1 MDRLLRCSPPLDC
14 LSKKYIYIC
23 VFFHSNEMC
32 GHEGQESESY
42 GCPTS
47 GSAKMIIIV

>member
-14 LSKKYIYIC
+14 LSKKKKG
-23 VFFHSNEMC
+23 VFFHSTEMC

-42 GCPTS
+42 GCPTF

>member
-1 MDRLLRCSPPLDC
+1 MDDDGQT
-14 LSKKYIYIC
+14 SKMFFYLKKKEKIC

-32 GHEGQESESY
+32 GHEGQENESY
-42 GCPTS
+42 GCPTF

>member
-14 LSKKYIYIC
+14 LSKKKKKIC

-42 GCPTS
+42 GCPTF